1 MVTNSR
7 INKSEK
13 RSSLEAQRKR
23 FSQKSET
30 SKEVQQA
37 AIEKEAYKEA
47 VELGESVE
55 TTGKVGEV
63 AKAGGELKGGG
74 AVVTAKATTAIDPDK
89 IKARLLRNIPS
100 EKIMKKQIER
110 EIKKEIE
117 YLHKKAIK
125 LMAVPSGMSF
135 FEMTNLMRKIR
146 ELKSLLVALVKA
158 SLDSVK
164 TLWLRFVHGVM

>member
-1 MVTNSR
+1 MATNSQ
-7 INKSEK
+7 INKAREK
-13 RSSLEAQRKR
+13 SSLESQEKR
-23 FSQKSET
+23 FSRKSET

-37 AIEKEAYKEA
+37 AIGKEAYREA

-55 TTGKVGEV
+55 TTGKVSEV
-63 AKAGGELKGGG
+63 AKAGSEQKGGG

-89 IKARLLRNIPS
+89 IKARLLRDIPS

-164 TLWLRFVHGVM
+164 TFWLRFVHGVM